1 MSVLD
6 DLTKDLPSNRGEA
19 LLVFADRVH
28 DIQSKLDANS
38 AAAITAFLKR
48 FSSKYSLMKFDF
60 LRSNYPNDV
69 AFMSAHIDHVR
80 RLRSE
85 ILSSSLEARID
96 EMLSEYEAKTEAETF
111 GLARLNAE
119 EKKKIHEHLARI
131 RKILEES
138 DLSDRKKN
146 KLFERLN
153 DLAREVDTQGTL
165 TDRFFAFAGDVGFVL
180 GDMTTK
186 AKPLLQEVKEMLRI
200 VTRSRARQEGISLPP
215 GDEVLSLPSLAD
227 TDEE

>member
-96 EMLSEYEAKTEAETF
+96 EMLSEYEAKT
-111 GLARLNAE
+111 E